1 MTPSVGIN
9 KKLFLFAKQKQS
21 HRYREQTYGHQ
32 VGRGGG
38 MNQETAID
46 IYTLLCIEQLTNENL
61 LYTTGNST
69 QCSVVT

>member
-1 MTPSVGIN
+1 
-9 KKLFLFAKQKQS
+9 
-21 HRYREQTYGHQ
+21 
-32 VGRGGG
+32 

-61 LYTTGNST
+61 LHTTGSST